1 MTNYCNPYP
10 YHFFFSSFCFVRH
23 FRLSLLN
30 NFYCD
35 ILHLYN
41 ILFLIIGSV
50 TSANLKKAGMA
61 SRNIVM
67 KNNTCCSDQLCS
79 SLWTSR
85 FWLLVICKS
94 SRFEETRRARW
105 SRFIFQQA
113 REVVLATSVLQARK
127 VVSAN
132 SGNTSLTGQH

>member
-1 MTNYCNPYP
+1 M
-10 YHFFFSSFCFVRH
+10 
-23 FRLSLLN
+23 LL
-30 NFYCD
+30 
-35 ILHLYN
+35 
-41 ILFLIIGSV
+41 
-50 TSANLKKAGMA
+50 KAGMA

-67 KNNTCCSDQLCS
+67 KNNTRCSDQLCS

-94 SRFEETRRARW
+94 SRFEETMRARW